1 MKNTELSSNTKSSE
15 VLSDIQAMIFVLQE
29 NANHSGTPFLKNI
42 RQEHNQI
49 NLSVL
54 VRIRQKKI
62 LDKEIYLVLV
72 HETEDEVGT
81 LELTSLTLNPEKR
94 GKKESDYSSQESG
107 QRLKEDQFFIVQNNQ
122 YNLKNIP
129 LLGAGQ
135 YALALVS
142 EKGNLNSLLD
152 VYYFTVE

>member
-1 MKNTELSSNTKSSE
+1 M
-15 VLSDIQAMIFVLQE
+15 
-29 NANHSGTPFLKNI
+29 
-42 RQEHNQI
+42 
-49 NLSVL
+49 
-54 VRIRQKKI
+54 
-62 LDKEIYLVLV
+62 

-94 GKKESDYSSQESG
+94 GKKEGDYSSQENG
-107 QRLKEDQFFIVQNNQ
+107 QRLKEDQFFIIQNNQ

-135 YALALVS
+135 YALALIS
-142 EKGNLNSLLD
+142 EKGDLNSLLD

>member
-1 MKNTELSSNTKSSE
+1 MKTTELRSNTKSSE
-15 VLSDIQAMIFVLQE
+15 LLSDIQAMIFVLQE
-29 NANHSGTPFLKNI
+29 NANHSGTPYLRKI
-42 RQEHNQI
+42 RQEQNQI

-62 LDKEIYLVLV
+62 IDKEIYLVLV
-72 HETEDEVGT
+72 HETEAEIGT

-94 GKKESDYSSQESG
+94 GKKEGDYSSQESG
-107 QRLKEDQFFIVQNNQ
+107 QRLKEDQFFVIQNNQ

-129 LLGAGQ
+129 LLGEGQ
-135 YALALVS
+135 YALALIS
-142 EKGNLNSLLD
+142 EKNNLKSLID